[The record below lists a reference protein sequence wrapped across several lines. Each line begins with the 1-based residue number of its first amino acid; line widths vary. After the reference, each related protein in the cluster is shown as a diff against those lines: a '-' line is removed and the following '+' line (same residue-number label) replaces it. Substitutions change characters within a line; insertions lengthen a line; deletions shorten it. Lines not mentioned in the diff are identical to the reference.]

1 MYCKNCGKSLPDNA
15 RFCDKCNMSVRKEKG
30 KMDMIEELKE
40 ERLARKKAHE
50 IEERLKKIKKIK
62 RKRYNAIALIVLGVI
77 AVWGTIVGVS
87 YYNSWKNSTLKD
99 AQPELIDTEK
109 AEETPSVT
117 DAPIDDDYL
126 SLTLSDITIIYPK
139 SFNRSEV
146 DDSDCVA
153 SFSDDEATIT
163 IDRETAIQTPNE
175 LMDKYY
181 QSILNAVIDND
192 ASLATDEGYIVT
204 ITSGTKIYHK
214 KALLKDGEVF
224 SYEIV
229 YPKDFAEKYEEYT
242 KYMDEHFTIS

>member
-62 RKRYNAIALIVLGVI
+62 RKRYNAIALIILGVI
-77 AVWGTIVGVS
+77 AVWGAIVGVS

-146 DDSDCVA
+146 DDSDCIA
-153 SFSDDEATIT
+153 SFSDDEATIK
-163 IDRETAIQTPNE
+163 IDRETAMQTPNE

-192 ASLATDEGYIVT
+192 ASLATDEGYAVT

-214 KALLKDGEVF
+214 KALIKDGDRKSV
-224 SYEIV
+224 V
-229 YPKDFAEKYEEYT
+229 
-242 KYMDEHFTIS
+242 

>member
-1 MYCKNCGKSLPDNA
+1 MYCKNCGKSLPDDA

-62 RKRYNAIALIVLGVI
+62 RKRYNAIALIILGVI
-77 AVWGTIVGVS
+77 AVWGAIVGVS

-146 DDSDCVA
+146 DDSDCIA
-153 SFSDDEATIT
+153 SFSDDEATIK
-163 IDRETAIQTPNE
+163 IDRETAMQTPNE

-214 KALLKDGEVF
+214 KALIKDGEVL

-229 YPKDFAEKYEEYT
+229 YPKDFSEKYEEYT

>member
-1 MYCKNCGKSLPDNA
+1 MYCKNCGKSLPDDA

-62 RKRYNAIALIVLGVI
+62 RKRYNAIALIILGVI
-77 AVWGTIVGVS
+77 AVWGAIVGVS

-153 SFSDDEATIT
+153 CFSDDEATIT